1 MEREKL
7 TKKDILRFKE
17 KLLAEK
23 AKILNGGI
31 LRSREDLTVTPEDLP
46 DEADVAAN
54 IINQQVSFS
63 MRSREIQ
70 KLRSIEEA
78 LMRIQDGYF
87 GSCEECEEFIG
98 MKRLENRPWAELCIT
113 HAEEKE
119 RETRFQFL

>member
-1 MEREKL
+1 MEENKL

-31 LRSREDLTVTPEDLP
+31 LRSREDLTVTPEELS
-46 DEADVAAN
+46 DETDVAAN

-63 MRSREIQ
+63 MRTREIH

-87 GSCEECEEFIG
+87 GLCDECEEFIG

-113 HAEEKE
+113 HAEERE
-119 RETRFQFL
+119 RGARFQLF